1 MHQLSDAGFKILA
14 LLKNV
19 KEMHK
24 NNIAASLKESAEI
37 TQARLDLLLEYNYIE
52 SSSKFVE
59 DKYLSGFIDAE
70 KYSITDLGSK
80 TLEDFYAAT
89 KQTKTKIQED
99 RFWKLT
105 AIIISAI
112 PVLLAIIAMFLKK

>member
-1 MHQLSDAGFKILA
+1 MHQLSDADFKILA

-52 SSSKFVE
+52 SSS
-59 DKYLSGFIDAE
+59 I
-70 KYSITDLGSK
+70 
-80 TLEDFYAAT
+80 
-89 KQTKTKIQED
+89 
-99 RFWKLT
+99 
-105 AIIISAI
+105 
-112 PVLLAIIAMFLKK
+112 